1 MQKTLRYRLFKVGAM
16 PDALRA
22 EIKNEQVLFH
32 DEGVP
37 VTVRRRGSAPGFT
50 GTSSGRFSG
59 AFAVTNQRIV
69 ASVSRTIMVDAS
81 YEVKDAHGA
90 EVSLVEDGLH
100 VKVDAGIHPGC
111 TGSIE
116 MHFKHEFSKEDLSRF
131 PHRKVTFNFP
141 IELVPKIF
149 GVPS

>member
-1 MQKTLRYRLFKVGAM
+1 M

-69 ASVSRTIMVDAS
+69 ASISQTIMVGAS
-81 YEVKDAHGA
+81 YDVEDAHGA

-131 PHRKVTFNFP
+131 PHAKVTFNFP

-149 GVPS
+149 GGPG